1 MELGAFARC
10 INLNKVNIPDGVTNI
25 GDYAFWYCRSLESL
39 DIPDSYSGE
48 LWTDFIDGCTG
59 LKKLKLSKNIRRIEV
74 DFSGLTSLQEVNI
87 NNGSAKYMSEDGVLY
102 NRDKTELI
110 CYPNDKQQENY
121 VAPESLIKILN
132 GITSKKLKGITLLEN
147 VSEIKVGF
155 AGCLNL
161 EMINVDKDNQYY
173 SSEDGVLYNRDK
185 TELICYP
192 NNKKQQSYVM
202 PDNLTKIPWDFSN
215 KNLKSITL
223 SKNIT
228 NWGCSSENF
237 ENLQEL
243 NVNED
248 NLNYSSEDGILYN
261 KYKTEIICWPSNKQT
276 EKYITP
282 DNLKILPWDID
293 LSNLKSI
300 TLGKS
305 IEKIDYYLGNLNK
318 LQEIN
323 VNEEN
328 QHYSSEDG
336 VLFDKNKETLLQYP
350 NNKEG
355 ESYTI
360 PISVKKIGKNEE
372 YNSWEGFGFNEKI
385 KRITLTRNVEQI
397 NFDFSYCTKLQ
408 EINVDTDNSYFL
420 SENGILFDKDKKKL
434 ISYPPDKEQEK
445 LVIPKEIERI
455 DCNFGYCT
463 KLKEISVDENN
474 NSYSSEDGILFNKD
488 KTILLYYPANKDGE
502 SYTIPTNVA
511 MIGYFP
517 ISEKES
523 IYVGGFGMNKSLK
536 NIMLNAKVNGVEL
549 NGCEK
554 LQEINVDK
562 DNQYLMAEDGVLFTK
577 DQYVLISYPNGKEQT
592 SYTIPNTVKLINFA
606 FVTNLKELV
615 IPSGVENVHFFKCP
629 DLKVIIKSGSNLTM
643 RDLKN
648 WGLSESQVTF
658 E

>member
-1 MELGAFARC
+1 M
-10 INLNKVNIPDGVTNI
+10 NIPDGVKSI
-25 GDYAFWYCRSLESL
+25 GSCAFWYCRSLESL
-39 DIPDSYSGE
+39 DIPDSYSAE
-48 LWTDFIDGCTG
+48 LWTNLIDGCTG
-59 LKKLKLSKNIRRIEV
+59 LKKLKLSKNISKIEGNL
-74 DFSGLTSLQEVNI
+74 SGLTSLQEVNI

-336 VLFDKNKETLLQYP
+336 VLFDKNKEILLQYP

-372 YNSWEGFGFNEKI
+372 YDSWEGFGFNEKI

-463 KLKEISVDENN
+463 KLKKISVDENN

-536 NIMLNAKVNGVEL
+536 NITLNANINGVDL

-577 DQYVLISYPNGKEQT
+577 NQEVLISYPNGKEQT
-592 SYTIPNTVKLINFA
+592 SYTIPNTVKFINFA
-606 FVTNLKELV
+606 FITNLKELV
-615 IPSGVENVHFFKCP
+615 IPSGVENGHFFKCP

>member
-87 NNGSAKYMSEDGVLY
+87 DNDSENYMSEDGILY
-102 NRDKTELI
+102 NK
-110 CYPNDKQQENY
+110 Y
-121 VAPESLIKILN
+121 
-132 GITSKKLKGITLLEN
+132 
-147 VSEIKVGF
+147 
-155 AGCLNL
+155 
-161 EMINVDKDNQYY
+161 
-173 SSEDGVLYNRDK
+173 K

-305 IEKIDYYLGNLNK
+305 IEKIDYYLGNLNN

-336 VLFDKNKETLLQYP
+336 VLFDKNKEILLQYP

-372 YNSWEGFGFNEKI
+372 YDSWKGFGFNEKI

-536 NIMLNAKVNGVEL
+536 NIMLNANVNVVEL

-577 DQYVLISYPNGKEQT
+577 NQEVLISYPNGKEQT

-629 DLKVIIKSGSNLTM
+629 DLKVIIKAGSNLTM

>member
-1 MELGAFARC
+1 M
-10 INLNKVNIPDGVTNI
+10 NIPDGVKSI
-25 GDYAFWYCRSLESL
+25 GSCAFWYCRSLESL
-39 DIPDSYSGE
+39 DIPDSYSAE
-48 LWTDFIDGCTG
+48 LWTNFIDGCTG
-59 LKKLKLSKNIRRIEV
+59 LKKLKLSKNISKIEGNL
-74 DFSGLTSLQEVNI
+74 SGLTSLQEVNI
-87 NNGSAKYMSEDGVLY
+87 NNGSANYMSEDGVLY
-102 NRDKTELI
+102 NKDKTELI

-121 VAPESLIKILN
+121 VSPESLIKILN

-305 IEKIDYYLGNLNK
+305 IEKIDYYLGNLNN

-360 PISVKKIGKNEE
+360 PISVQKIGKNEE

-455 DCNFGYCT
+455 DCNFCYCT

-536 NIMLNAKVNGVEL
+536 NIMLNANVNVVEL

-577 DQYVLISYPNGKEQT
+577 NQEVLISYPNGKEQT

-643 RDLKN
+643 RNLKN

>member
-1 MELGAFARC
+1 M
-10 INLNKVNIPDGVTNI
+10 NIPDGVKRI
-25 GDYAFWYCRSLESL
+25 DYYAFWYCRSLESL
-39 DIPDSYSGE
+39 DIPDSYSEE
-48 LWTDFIDGCTG
+48 LRYKTIEGCTG
-59 LKKLKLSKNIRRIEV
+59 LKKLKLSKNISRIEENL
-74 DFSGLTSLQEVNI
+74 SGLTSLQEVNI
-87 NNGSAKYMSEDGVLY
+87 NNGSANYMSEDGVLY

-110 CYPNDKQQENY
+110 CYPNDKQQEDY

-173 SSEDGVLYNRDK
+173 SSEDGILYNKDK

-202 PDNLTKIPWDFSN
+202 PDNLTEIPGDFSN

-282 DNLKILPWDID
+282 DNLKILPWNID

-305 IEKIDYYLGNLNK
+305 IEKIDYYLGNLNN

-360 PISVKKIGKNEE
+360 PISVQKIGKNEE

-455 DCNFGYCT
+455 DCNFCYCT

-502 SYTIPTNVA
+502 SYTIPTNVT

-517 ISEKES
+517 ISEKKS
-523 IYVGGFGMNKSLK
+523 ICVGGFGMNKSLK
-536 NIMLNAKVNGVEL
+536 NITLNANINGVDL

-562 DNQYLMAEDGVLFTK
+562 DNQYLMVEDGVLFTK

-592 SYTIPNTVKLINFA
+592 SYTIPDTVKLINFA

-615 IPSGVENVHFFKCP
+615 IPSGVEKGFFSKCP
-629 DLKVIIKSGSNLTM
+629 DLQVIIKAGSNLTM

>member
-1 MELGAFARC
+1 M
-10 INLNKVNIPDGVTNI
+10 NIPDGVKSI
-25 GDYAFWYCRSLESL
+25 GSCAFWYCRSLESL
-39 DIPDSYSGE
+39 DIPDSYSAE
-48 LWTDFIDGCTG
+48 LWTNFIDGCTG
-59 LKKLKLSKNIRRIEV
+59 LKKLKLSKNISKIEGNL
-74 DFSGLTSLQEVNI
+74 SGLTSLQEVNI
-87 NNGSAKYMSEDGVLY
+87 NNGSANYMSEDGVLY
-102 NRDKTELI
+102 NKDKTELI

-121 VAPESLIKILN
+121 VSPESLIKILN
-132 GITSKKLKGITLLEN
+132 GITSKKIKSITLLEN

-155 AGCLNL
+155 ADCLNL

-173 SSEDGVLYNRDK
+173 SSEDGILYNKDK

-202 PDNLTKIPWDFSN
+202 PDNLTETPWDFSN

-228 NWGCSSENF
+228 NWRCFSENF

-261 KYKTEIICWPSNKQT
+261 KDKTEIICWPSNKQT

-282 DNLKILPWDID
+282 DNLKILPWNID

-305 IEKIDYYLGNLNK
+305 IEKIDYYLGNLNN

-372 YNSWEGFGFNEKI
+372 YDSWKGFGFNEKI

-536 NIMLNAKVNGVEL
+536 NIMLNANVNVVEL

-577 DQYVLISYPNGKEQT
+577 NQEVLISYPNGKEQT

-629 DLKVIIKSGSNLTM
+629 DLKVIIKAGSNLTM

>member
-87 NNGSAKYMSEDGVLY
+87 DNDSENYMSEDGILY
-102 NRDKTELI
+102 NK
-110 CYPNDKQQENY
+110 Y
-121 VAPESLIKILN
+121 
-132 GITSKKLKGITLLEN
+132 
-147 VSEIKVGF
+147 
-155 AGCLNL
+155 
-161 EMINVDKDNQYY
+161 
-173 SSEDGVLYNRDK
+173 K

-305 IEKIDYYLGNLNK
+305 IEKIDYYLGNLNN

-336 VLFDKNKETLLQYP
+336 VLFDKNKEILLQYP

-372 YNSWEGFGFNEKI
+372 YDSWKGFGFNEKI

-536 NIMLNAKVNGVEL
+536 NIMLNANVNVVEL

-577 DQYVLISYPNGKEQT
+577 NQEVLISYPNGKEQT

-629 DLKVIIKSGSNLTM
+629 DLQVIIKAGSNLTM

>member
-87 NNGSAKYMSEDGVLY
+87 DNDSENYMSEDGILY
-102 NRDKTELI
+102 NK
-110 CYPNDKQQENY
+110 Y
-121 VAPESLIKILN
+121 
-132 GITSKKLKGITLLEN
+132 
-147 VSEIKVGF
+147 
-155 AGCLNL
+155 
-161 EMINVDKDNQYY
+161 
-173 SSEDGVLYNRDK
+173 K

-305 IEKIDYYLGNLNK
+305 IEKIDYYLGNLNN

-336 VLFDKNKETLLQYP
+336 VLFDKNKEILLQYP

-372 YNSWEGFGFNEKI
+372 YDSWKGFGFNEKI

-488 KTILLYYPANKDGE
+488 KTILLYYPANKD
-502 SYTIPTNVA
+502 T
-511 MIGYFP
+511 
-517 ISEKES
+517 
-523 IYVGGFGMNKSLK
+523 
-536 NIMLNAKVNGVEL
+536 
-549 NGCEK
+549 C
-554 LQEINVDK
+554 
-562 DNQYLMAEDGVLFTK
+562 
-577 DQYVLISYPNGKEQT
+577 GKC
-592 SYTIPNTVKLINFA
+592 
-606 FVTNLKELV
+606 
-615 IPSGVENVHFFKCP
+615 H
-629 DLKVIIKSGSNLTM
+629 D
-643 RDLKN
+643 
-648 WGLSESQVTF
+648 
-658 E
+658 